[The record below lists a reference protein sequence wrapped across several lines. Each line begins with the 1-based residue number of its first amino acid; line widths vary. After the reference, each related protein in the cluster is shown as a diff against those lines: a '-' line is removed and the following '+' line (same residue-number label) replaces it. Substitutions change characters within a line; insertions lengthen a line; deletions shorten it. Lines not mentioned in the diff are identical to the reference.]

1 MEVETPAH
9 RNSTCSR
16 CLPIETNVTPLA
28 WTLSTLG
35 QTHQESAREGRSH
48 GEATIDLTDTTDLL
62 KQYRILQVRIESK
75 DDD

>member
-1 MEVETPAH
+1 MEVESASH

-35 QTHQESAREGRSH
+35 QTNHEVVKETRSH
-48 GEATIDLTDTTDLL
+48 GEVSIDLTDTTDLL
-62 KQYRILQVRIESK
+62 KQYRILQVSLYFPK
-75 DDD
+75 